1 MPTLPSRDCFST
13 MQNTTL
19 KTAGKAFRHIT
30 RFWFIV
36 TFLGQLL
43 FATYVILLYWGSIAQ
58 ANYEKWNL
66 VNSHFYVKS
75 DTMGNFAFAVHVAL
89 AAVVTILGPLQ
100 LINKLRVRT
109 PGFHR
114 ISGRIYI
121 FTAFLMG
128 LSGLALI
135 LFRGAI
141 GGPFTAFTI
150 SINAI
155 IILVAAFLTIR
166 FAMQRNIKR
175 HNQWAVHLFVA
186 MSGVWMFRVFFMLW
200 MLIHQA
206 PVGFDPKTFRGPFLN
221 ILAVFVYIFPQVI
234 VYFYFKTRS
243 SASPGKK
250 WAFALLLL
258 LFSLGTIAGSF
269 GATMG
274 MWLPRL

>member
-1 MPTLPSRDCFST
+1 VPKLPSRDCFST

-66 VNSHFYVKS
+66 VNSHFYVKGDS
-75 DTMGNFAFAVHVAL
+75 MGNGAFAIHVVL

-100 LINKLRVRT
+100 LINQVRIRA
-109 PGFHR
+109 PRFHR

-121 FTAFLMG
+121 FTAFIMG

-135 LFRGAI
+135 LYRGAI
-141 GGPFTAFTI
+141 GGPFTAVTI
-150 SINAI
+150 SINAL
-155 IILVAAFLTIR
+155 IILVTAFFTIR
-166 FAMQRNIKR
+166 YAMQRKIKQ

-186 MSGVWMFRVFFMLW
+186 MMGVWMFRVFFMLW

-206 PVGFDPKTFRGPFLN
+206 PVGFDPKSFRGPFLN
-221 ILAVFVYIFPQVI
+221 FLAIFVYVFPQLI
-234 VYFYFKTRS
+234 VYLYFKTRS
-243 SASPGKK
+243 SAVPVQK
-250 WAFALLLL
+250 WSFALLLL
-258 LFSLGTIAGSF
+258 LLTLGMAAGSF